1 MVMHVEKI
9 PLVAQVLNVNFSHV
23 TLREAGMERR
33 ADKDKMRNYSFEEE
47 ELPSIH
53 KAKLSFTIYR

>member
-1 MVMHVEKI
+1 MVLHVEKI
-9 PLVAQVLNVNFSHV
+9 PLLDQVLNVIFSHV
-23 TLREAGMERR
+23 MLREAGMERR

-53 KAKLSFTIYR
+53 KAKLRFTIYR